1 LFGVPNEPSAY
12 FDKSLAFDFSEKAT
26 ASVPVRYAS
35 TAVSESGWLLGAE
48 KLQGKAAVVEVPLGK
63 GRVIL
68 FGFPPQHRGQ
78 PHGTFRLLFNA
89 ILRGGVTTSP

>member
-1 LFGVPNEPSAY
+1 MPAEFSAY
-12 FDKSLAFDFSEKAT
+12 FDRSLAFEPVKGAQTDIPTAT
-26 ASVPVRYAS
+26 TLVRYA
-35 TAVSESGWLLGAE
+35 ALDPLESGWLLGAE
-48 KLQGKAAVVEVPLGK
+48 KLQGKGALVAAQVGS

-89 ILRGGVTTSP
+89 IVGAAR